1 MESSNLLSMRGRITG
16 PHMLEL
22 GKDVSLPI
30 GSSVSV
36 FIGFEDTKKTI
47 DRFRAAA
54 GSWKHVS
61 EDLISTLYAD
71 RAISRRRD
79 AHI

>member
-1 MESSNLLSMRGRITG
+1 MRGRITG

-22 GKDVSLPI
+22 EKDLSLPT
-30 GSSVSV
+30 GSRVSV
-36 FIGFEDTKKTI
+36 FISFEDTKRAI

-54 GSWKHVS
+54 GSWNHVS

-71 RAISRRRD
+71 RTVSRRRD